1 VKNTGTK
8 KPKSRQPSKEPEE
21 RPDTP
26 EERPGTAGSTKVN
39 DEDENGGSKTK
50 QWSVRRTWHNCEKL
64 LIKQYGWM
72 YGEYMCFHKL
82 FYENDVDDLVFTV
95 HERDVIN
102 VFTYMTLLTV
112 LYNEM

>member
-1 VKNTGTK
+1 
-8 KPKSRQPSKEPEE
+8 
-21 RPDTP
+21 
-26 EERPGTAGSTKVN
+26 
-39 DEDENGGSKTK
+39 
-50 QWSVRRTWHNCEKL
+50 
-64 LIKQYGWM
+64 M

-82 FYENDVDDLVFTV
+82 FYENDVDDLVFTI